1 MQPPGLRLS
10 PGSRGRS
17 QKIGLVPGPAQN
29 SGVQLSCIIG
39 EVRCF
44 EIDPVRAATEKHPM
58 KTGIIGLPQ
67 VGKTSLFKILTK
79 AKLEDRGYS
88 NPREA
93 HIGVAR
99 VPDQRLDK
107 LSALYSPRKT
117 TYATVDY
124 VDVAA
129 IGQEALKETAFL
141 ASLRQ
146 VDALIHVLRAFDDD
160 SIPHVGPIDPLRDV
174 KSVEFDLM
182 VSDLTQ
188 VEKRLER
195 VEKDLKKGRTGELE
209 REKDLLIRSKAA
221 LEQEQ
226 PLRELEMTPEEK
238 KLIKGFMF
246 LSQKPV
252 LYVVNIG
259 ESTRLGA
266 DLDQAV
272 SRFKLEEPAGRPN
285 AGATAICGKVEAEL
299 AEMDEAEAA
308 EFLSSYG
315 LKDSG
320 LTRLI
325 RKSYELLGLISFFT
339 AGEDECRAWTV
350 PAGSKAPQAAGAIH
364 SDLEHHF
371 IRAETIRWDTLLT
384 AGSEAAARAQGTLRL
399 EGKEYVVQDGDVLH
413 IRHSG

>member
-1 MQPPGLRLS
+1 
-10 PGSRGRS
+10 
-17 QKIGLVPGPAQN
+17 
-29 SGVQLSCIIG
+29 
-39 EVRCF
+39 
-44 EIDPVRAATEKHPM
+44 M

-99 VPDQRLDK
+99 VPDDRLDK
-107 LSALYSPRKT
+107 LSALYSPKKT
-117 TYATVDY
+117 TYASVDY

-129 IGQEALKETAFL
+129 IGQEALKETNFL
-141 ASLRQ
+141 ASLRN
-146 VDALIHVLRAFDDD
+146 VDALIHVLRAFEDD

-174 KSVEFDLM
+174 KNVEFDLM

-195 VEKDLKKGRTGELE
+195 VEKDMKKGRTGELE
-209 REKDLLIRSKAA
+209 REQALLLRSKEA
-221 LEQEQ
+221 LEKEQ
-226 PLRELEMTPEEK
+226 PLRELKMTAEEK

-252 LYVVNIG
+252 LYAVNVS
-259 ESTRLGA
+259 ESMTLGT
-266 DLDQAV
+266 DLDKAV
-272 SRFKLEEPAGRPN
+272 EKFKLTEVANRPN

-299 AEMDEAEAA
+299 AEMDEEEAA

-315 LKDSG
+315 LHESG
-320 LTRLI
+320 LVRLI

-350 PAGSKAPQAAGAIH
+350 TAGSKAPQAAGAIH

-371 IRAETIRWDTLLT
+371 IRAETIRWDNLLS
-384 AGSEAAARAQGTLRL
+384 AGSEAAARSQGILRL